1 MTILRAGGRAVAMV
15 FAVSGL
21 AGATAAQTG
30 APSRAALIQKL
41 ADCRRIAEDGPRLA
55 CYDAAA
61 GALDQAEAKG
71 DIVVVDREQA
81 KAVHRQAFGF
91 TLPSLSMFDRGGR
104 PDEVDRVSLKVES
117 ATQGG
122 DGKWVLRLEGGQVW
136 RQIDTDDIGRPPRTG
151 ATVTI
156 KKAALGSYKLSTG
169 GGAAIR
175 VHRDN

>member
-1 MTILRAGGRAVAMV
+1 MKTN
-15 FAVSGL
+15 SGL
-21 AGATAAQTG
+21 ALAMVLAALAGSAAAQTK
-30 APSRAALIQKL
+30 AERTAVLQKL
-41 ADCRRIAEDGPRLA
+41 IDCRKLTDNAQRLA

-61 GALDQAEAKG
+61 AAFDQAEAKG
-71 DIVVVDREQA
+71 DVVVVDREQA

-91 TLPSLSMFDRGGR
+91 TLPSLSVFDRGGR

-122 DGKWVLRLEGGQVW
+122 DGKWVLRLEGGQVS
-136 RQIDTDDIGRPPRTG
+136 RQIDTDDIGRPPRPG